1 MPKKQEPRV
10 ELPEQTVT
18 VRLNRKLAVEGLR
31 VRKARVGPSRDAL
44 GLYYITKIKTGDL
57 VESHADLEEL
67 GRRFGTLKPFEHLD
81 RSTVKT

>member
-18 VRLNRKLAVEGLR
+18 VRLNRKLACEDLR
-31 VRKARVGPSRDAL
+31 VRKARAGRSREAL
-44 GLYYITKIKTGDL
+44 GLYYLTTIKSGDL

-67 GRRFGTLKPFEHLD
+67 ARRFGTLKPFEHLD